1 VSAAGLAVGFTI
13 VAGLAGAIQVA
24 VNASL
29 GKRIGVLEATTFNVT
44 ITMLLMAAIVLVAG
58 RGIAGVGDGLK
69 APPWMWLGGVMGAI
83 IVTAI
88 TYSPPH
94 IGAFATIAILIA
106 GQLVMATL
114 IDAFGLFGLERI
126 SMNAARFAGLVL
138 LAGGA
143 ALVLKR

>member
-1 VSAAGLAVGFTI
+1 VSATGFAVGFTTI
-13 VAGLAGAIQVA
+13 AGLAGAIQVA

-44 ITMLLMAAIVLVAG
+44 VTVLLMGAIVLVAG
-58 RGIAGVGDGLK
+58 RGISGVGDGLR

-106 GQLVMATL
+106 GQLAMATL
-114 IDAFGLFGLERI
+114 MDAFGLLGLEKI
-126 SMNAARFAGLVL
+126 PLNPARLAGLVL